1 MPSERQAVLILT
13 ETTVKDA
20 IATERDGI
28 MSMLASRERLNRD
41 PAALPKQ

>member
-1 MPSERQAVLILT
+1 MLILT
-13 ETTVKDA
+13 GITVKDV

-28 MSMLASRERLNRD
+28 MSMLEFRERLHSD